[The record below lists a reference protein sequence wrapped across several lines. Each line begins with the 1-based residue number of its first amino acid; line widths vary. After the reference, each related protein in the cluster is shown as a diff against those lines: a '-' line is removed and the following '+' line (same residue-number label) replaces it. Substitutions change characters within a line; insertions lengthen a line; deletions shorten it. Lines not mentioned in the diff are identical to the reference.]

1 MRSPFCRAVLDVL
14 TKVRPSPVE
23 AIGKVP
29 VDFGLVQIPPLEFDY
44 GPAAP
49 KPDAG
54 LLPSTEFP
62 PTATEWG
69 PSCILPIKQ
78 IELNDA
84 RVFES

>member
-1 MRSPFCRAVLDVL
+1 MRSPFYRAVLEVL
-14 TKVRPSPVE
+14 TKGRPGPAAAV
-23 AIGKVP
+23 GKAP

-62 PTATEWG
+62 PTATERG
-69 PSCILPIKQ
+69 PSCISPIKQ